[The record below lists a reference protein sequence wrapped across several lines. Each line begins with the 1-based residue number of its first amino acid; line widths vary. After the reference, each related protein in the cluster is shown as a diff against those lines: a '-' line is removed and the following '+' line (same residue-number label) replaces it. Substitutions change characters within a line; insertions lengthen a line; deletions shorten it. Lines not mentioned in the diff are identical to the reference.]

1 MAAYI
6 PVPRDLTRVKSKVFF
21 NLTKRQLI
29 CFGAAAL
36 IGVPLFFLVKGT
48 GNVSLAALSMIIV
61 MLPLFFLAMYEKDGQ
76 PLEVIARHFIQAKF
90 IRPKVRPYQTDNYY
104 DALMRQHN
112 LEKEVKDDN
121 VITALQAIRRLGVE
135 PMQNPFEYVS
145 HIQKDFDYWNIPFSD
160 EFYDITGIEKS

>member
-36 IGVPLFFLVKGT
+36 IGVPLFFLVKST

-112 LEKEVKDDN
+112 LEKEVNAIVFQEEKAGTTGKSSRKSQRK
-121 VITALQAIRRLGVE
+121 TAKR
-135 PMQNPFEYVS
+135 
-145 HIQKDFDYWNIPFSD
+145 D
-160 EFYDITGIEKS
+160 

>member
-112 LEKEVKDDN
+112 LEKEVNAIVFQEEKAGTTGKSSRKSQRK
-121 VITALQAIRRLGVE
+121 TAER
-135 PMQNPFEYVS
+135 N
-145 HIQKDFDYWNIPFSD
+145 
-160 EFYDITGIEKS
+160 

>member
-36 IGVPLFFLVKGT
+36 IGVPLFFLVKST

-112 LEKEVKDDN
+112 LEK
-121 VITALQAIRRLGVE
+121 TC
-135 PMQNPFEYVS
+135 
-145 HIQKDFDYWNIPFSD
+145 
-160 EFYDITGIEKS
+160 